1 MKRIF
6 RLFLSTLDYAVKRE
20 LEFKFNLLFFLAFNI
35 IWILTSL
42 AGISLVFQQAGT
54 IAGWTKPQAMLLV
67 LVYYITGSIIKAL
80 VIPGANQL
88 AQLVRTGG
96 FDFYLLRPVD
106 PQLLVSLTKMYPNQ
120 LARILIVAFA
130 LPWYLGKMGLTV
142 SFGSW
147 ILFTILIILAVMAF
161 YNLYFIIASLSFWLQ
176 NIFNLND
183 LFAEILDVGKRTT
196 DIFTGTAGGAILF
209 IIPVGLIATIPT
221 KILMGTMGWEIL
233 PWLLLSNL
241 ILFIASRKF
250 FRFAVGFYSS
260 ASS

>member
-6 RLFLSTLDYAVKRE
+6 NLFLSTLNYAVKRE
-20 LEFKFNLLFFLAFNI
+20 FEFKFNLIFFLVFNI

-54 IAGWTKPQAMLLV
+54 IAGWTRPQAMLLV
-67 LVYYITGSIIKAL
+67 LVYYVTGSIIKAL
-80 VIPGANQL
+80 VIPGADQL

-130 LPWYLGKMGLTV
+130 LPWYLGKMGLAV
-142 SFGSW
+142 SFSSW
-147 ILFTILIILAVMAF
+147 ILFMILIFLAVIAF
-161 YNLYFIIASLSFWLQ
+161 YNLYFILAASSFWLQ

-196 DIFTGTAGGAILF
+196 DIFSGVAGGAVLF
-209 IIPVGLIATIPT
+209 VIPVGLIATIPA
-221 KILMGTMGWEIL
+221 KVLMGTVGWEIL
-233 PWLLLSNL
+233 PWLLFSNL
-241 ILFIASRKF
+241 LLFVISRKF
-250 FRFAVGFYSS
+250 FHFAIRFYSS

>member
-1 MKRIF
+1 MKRIYS
-6 RLFLSTLDYAVKRE
+6 LFLSTLNYAVKRE
-20 LEFKFNLLFFLAFNI
+20 FEFKFNLVFFLIFNI

-42 AGISLVFQQAGT
+42 VGISLVFKAAGT
-54 IAGWTKPQAMLLV
+54 IAGWTRPQAMLLV
-67 LVYYITGSIIKAL
+67 LVYYITGSVIKAL

-120 LARILIVAFA
+120 LARLLMITVV
-130 LPWYLGKMGLTV
+130 LPWYLEKMGLAV
-142 SFGSW
+142 NFGSW
-147 ILFTILIILAVMAF
+147 ILFAILIILAVTAF

-196 DIFTGTAGGAILF
+196 DIFSGIAGGAVLF
-209 IIPVGLIATIPT
+209 VIPVGLIATLPT
-221 KILMGTMGWEIL
+221 KVLMGTAGWEIL
-233 PWLLLSNL
+233 PWLLISNL
-241 ILFIASRKF
+241 LLFFASRKF
-250 FRFAVGFYSS
+250 FHFAISFYSS

>member
-1 MKRIF
+1 MKRIYS
-6 RLFLSTLDYAVKRE
+6 LFLSTLNYAVKRE
-20 LEFKFNLLFFLAFNI
+20 FEFKFNLIFFLIFNI

-42 AGISLVFQQAGT
+42 AGISLVLKEAGT
-54 IAGWTKPQAMLLV
+54 IAGWTRPQAMLLV

-80 VIPGANQL
+80 VIPGADQL

-120 LARILIVAFA
+120 LARLLIMAFA
-130 LPWYLGKMGLTV
+130 LPWYLGKLGLTV

-147 ILFTILIILAVMAF
+147 ILFTILITLAVIAF
-161 YNLYFIIASLSFWLQ
+161 YNLYFILASLSFWLQ

-196 DIFTGTAGGAILF
+196 DIFTGVAGGAVLF
-209 IIPVGLIATIPT
+209 VIPVGLIATIPT
-221 KILMGTMGWEIL
+221 KVLMGTVGWEIL
-233 PWLLLSNL
+233 PWLLVSNL
-241 ILFIASRKF
+241 ILFVISRKF
-250 FRFAVGFYSS
+250 FHFAIRFYSS